1 MSLPYSR
8 GLSAFDLKIGF
19 YMSRATNS
27 AAFNGYELAFVVGHS
42 RLSRSTGHILA
53 QCANLAA
60 CTSDYFIHK
69 SHRSIA
75 EETGYSVS
83 TVLRAFR
90 EAVSRG
96 LLSCTVVVDERTN
109 ARKANLYRFTPGF
122 LAFVSR
128 VKEKLI
134 SAGLKISSPVRKL
147 KQLVDQVFALC
158 PPCQNEHPSPC
169 QNDRAKNKRTS
180 SRTTKRDIQG
190 KSKMPSPVVTNK
202 QLSHAIAAS
211 KAAAANKRTQLV
223 NQYRNQQREVI
234 ERLARKYAYLQH
246 KRDKDLP
253 GISDFSNEPRTGR
266 LKDAID
272 TLARVRRFRSRE

>member
-1 MSLPYSR
+1 MSLPYGR

-109 ARKANLYRFTPGF
+109 ARKANLYRFTAGF

-158 PPCQNEHPSPC
+158 PPCQN
-169 QNDRAKNKRTS
+169 DRAKNKRTS
-180 SRTTKRDIQG
+180 SRTTKRDIHG
-190 KSKMPSPVVTNK
+190 KSKMLSPVVTNK

-272 TLARVRRFRSRE
+272 TLARVRRFRLRE

>member
-1 MSLPYSR
+1 
-8 GLSAFDLKIGF
+8 
-19 YMSRATNS
+19 MSRATNS

-69 SHRSIA
+69 SHRTIA

-169 QNDRAKNKRTS
+169 QNDRAKNKRTP
-180 SRTTKRDIQG
+180 SRTTKGDLPG
-190 KSKMPSPVVTNK
+190 KPETNSPSMSNK
-202 QLSHAIAAS
+202 QLSHIIAAAKS
-211 KAAAANKRTQLV
+211 AAANKRFQLA
-223 NQYRNQQREVI
+223 NQERQQQSDAI
-234 ERLARKYAYLQH
+234 ERQARKYAYLQH
-246 KRDKDLP
+246 RRDNDLP

-266 LKDAID
+266 LKDAMD
-272 TLARVRRFRSRE
+272 ALRLRQSQN